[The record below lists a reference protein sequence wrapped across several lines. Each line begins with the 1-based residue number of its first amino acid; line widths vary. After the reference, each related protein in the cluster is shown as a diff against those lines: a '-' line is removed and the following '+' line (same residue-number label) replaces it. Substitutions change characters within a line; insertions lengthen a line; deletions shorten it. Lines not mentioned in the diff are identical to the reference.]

1 MNEFKKVLNSFLKDN
16 AFIIALI
23 VAAAIIITLA
33 IVVIILNIKKKK
45 NTVSTNKNNKKQTID
60 NYDDYITYLG
70 GIENIDAI
78 DFKGHRLVVVLKDY
92 NKIQKEELKNLHI
105 NSIVLMSNKMILV
118 NELDN
123 NLKICDYI
131 KSKLN

>member
-1 MNEFKKVLNSFLKDN
+1 MIANKKKS
-16 AFIIALI
+16 IALI
-23 VAAAIIITLA
+23 IILVA